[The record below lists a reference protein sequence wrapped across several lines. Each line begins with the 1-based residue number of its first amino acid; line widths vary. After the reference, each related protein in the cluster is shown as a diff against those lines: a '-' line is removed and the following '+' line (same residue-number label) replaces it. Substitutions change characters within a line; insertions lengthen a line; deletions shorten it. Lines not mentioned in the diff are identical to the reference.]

1 VDNAANPSPIPSP
14 SPFVRDFP
22 LSFVAGLSG
31 FQPFRGTVQPATA
44 FNEVGKGRVFFAGT
58 RFVPPGDVSSCAGT
72 FETILFAL
80 SASTGGAVYDFSGD
94 SVADLYTTMSGNKT
108 TGIQVVGGA
117 LVVGQS
123 GSLANAPTP
132 TPNPS
137 GTPSLPPPP
146 APAFVTQT
154 DFRMNSAVCRN

>member
-1 VDNAANPSPIPSP
+1 
-14 SPFVRDFP
+14 
-22 LSFVAGLSG
+22 
-31 FQPFRGTVQPATA
+31 
-44 FNEVGKGRVFFAGT
+44 
-58 RFVPPGDVSSCAGT
+58 
-72 FETILFAL
+72 
-80 SASTGGAVYDFSGD
+80 
-94 SVADLYTTMSGNKT
+94 
-108 TGIQVVGGA
+108 VVGGA

-154 DFRMNSAVCRN
+154 DFRMNSAVCRQ